1 MHKAFLF
8 CDGIDPAT
16 KQACDQQVEAPAL
29 CGAELPE
36 GWWAAKLPEVH
47 GVTAGGRLR
56 KAIAPLWA
64 SLSEMLKANGQ
75 ERQRAIAL
83 VDELMTKIGHA
94 DDECDKLRADLQVVR
109 DVLKK
114 GNVEDGAVMDAVS
127 VLLMKT
133 DEPETPTFET
143 YHFCARH
150 PQPNVALAED
160 IPGAVGGPDAP
171 DPA

>member
-16 KQACDQQVEAPAL
+16 KQACDQQVPAPAL

-47 GVTAGGRLR
+47 GVTDGGRIR
-56 KAIAPLWA
+56 KAIAPLWGT
-64 SLSEMLKANGQ
+64 LSEMLKANGQ
-75 ERQRAIAL
+75 DRQQAIAL
-83 VDELMTKIGHA
+83 VDEMLVVSETALGDVKM
-94 DDECDKLRADLQVVR
+94 RADLQVVR
-109 DVLKK
+109 DALKK
-114 GNVEDGAVMDAVS
+114 GNAEDGAVMDAVS

-133 DEPETPTFET
+133 DEPETPAFET
-143 YHFCARH
+143 YHFCPRH
-150 PQPNVALAED
+150 PQPIVALAED
-160 IPGAVGGPDAP
+160 IPGALGSA

>member
-16 KQACDQQVEAPAL
+16 KQACDQQVAFDVH
-29 CGAELPE
+29 CGAAELPE

-47 GVTAGGRLR
+47 GVTDGGRLR
-56 KAIAPLWA
+56 KAIAPLWGT
-64 SLSEMLKANGQ
+64 LSEMLKTNGQ

-83 VDELMTKIGHA
+83 VDEMLAA
-94 DDECDKLRADLQVVR
+94 DGEGVVKMRADLQVVR
-109 DVLKK
+109 DALKK
-114 GNVEDGAVMDAVS
+114 GNAEDGAVMDAVS

-133 DEPETPTFET
+133 DEPETTAFET

-150 PQPNVALAED
+150 PQPTVALAED
-160 IPGAVGGPDAP
+160 IPGAVGSADVP